1 MKKSKTMPNEWR
13 TTLLPIL
20 KSKGEIVQII
30 EGVNL

>member
-1 MKKSKTMPNEWR
+1 MSNEWR
-13 TTLLPIL
+13 STLILIL